1 MAKDFQSSPESMKSM
16 VLILERIVLGLI
28 ERQMETS
35 LLQAKQWNAEKFI
48 FEGEVLLRPW
58 SVCWSLIRHV
68 KKKRKYAKQHS
79 VSMVV
84 LCNLI
89 SLSFFLL
96 IQITFGNR

>member
-1 MAKDFQSSPESMKSM
+1 M
-16 VLILERIVLGLI
+16 VLILERIVLRLI

-58 SVCWSLIRHV
+58 SVCWSLIPWSLIPHV

-84 LCNLI
+84 LCNL
-89 SLSFFLL
+89 SLSFFSADTRNLRK
-96 IQITFGNR
+96 QIVIR